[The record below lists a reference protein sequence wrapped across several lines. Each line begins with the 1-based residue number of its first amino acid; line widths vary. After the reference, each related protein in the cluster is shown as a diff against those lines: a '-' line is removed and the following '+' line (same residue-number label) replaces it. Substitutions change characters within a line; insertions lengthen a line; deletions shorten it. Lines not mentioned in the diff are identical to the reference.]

1 MTWKNLEKP
10 GMGPLW
16 ESGNPDMG
24 VFTQFFKDY
33 DFRSSGMA
41 KTGCIKVF
49 IYHIFFKEIWWHQKK
64 PLMAWFLL

>member
-1 MTWKNLEKP
+1 MC
-10 GMGPLW
+10 
-16 ESGNPDMG
+16 

-64 PLMAWFLL
+64 TFNGMVPALKI

>member
-1 MTWKNLEKP
+1 MC
-10 GMGPLW
+10 
-16 ESGNPDMG
+16 

-49 IYHIFFKEIWWHQKK
+49 IYHIFLRRYGGTKK
-64 PLMAWFLL
+64 TFNGMVPALKI